1 MTLQTKKLMWV
12 GFLALNLVTILFYW
26 WQGSG
31 SLLFI
36 DVPGAMMAL
45 GRLMGLAAGLT
56 VLLQFLFMGRMPW
69 LERTFGLDKLAKVH
83 KTNGKLTL
91 LFLVLHP
98 LLLTMGYGWQADVNL
113 VDQYM
118 SFVFDYQHVFWAVVG
133 FWLFVIVGGTSIYLV
148 RSRVKFEAW
157 YFVHLLV
164 YVAVFSSFWH
174 QIAVGT
180 DLLVNQ
186 VFLYYWIGLY
196 VVVFTMH
203 VAFRWGAPLYSSL
216 RHQFTVDKVVRET
229 DSVVSVYIKG
239 KSLKN
244 FPVKPGQFLI
254 FRFLEKGMWWQAHP
268 FSMSMVPDGKHL
280 RISVKELGDF
290 TRLIKGLKPG
300 TRILIEGPYGVFTD
314 FFGLSS
320 KVLFVA
326 GGIGITP
333 IRSLMDDVVRKDH
346 DAILLYGNRTKEDI
360 VFAEELDQIAAKP
373 KARVKHI
380 LSQEESFEGEKGRI
394 DEEKIRR
401 LVPDFLEREVF
412 LCGPIPMMNALIDT
426 FKKMGVA
433 SERIH
438 YEKFEL

>member
-1 MTLQTKKLMWV
+1 MTLRTKKLMWV
-12 GFLALNLVTILFYW
+12 GFLALNLMTIGFYW

-31 SLLFI
+31 FLLF
-36 DVPGAMMAL
+36 DGLPTALMAL
-45 GRLMGLAAGLT
+45 GRLMGLVASLT

-69 LERTFGLDKLAKVH
+69 LERTFGLDNLAKVH

-98 LLLTMGYGWQADVNL
+98 LLLTLGYGWQTNVNL
-113 VDQYM
+113 MDQYM
-118 SFVFDYQHVFWAVVG
+118 SFVFDYEHVLWAAIG
-133 FWLFVIVGGTSIYLV
+133 FWLFVVVGATSIYIV

-164 YVAVFSSFWH
+164 YVAVFLSFWH
-174 QIAVGT
+174 QIEVGT
-180 DLLVNQ
+180 DLLMNQ

-196 VVVFTMH
+196 AVVFTLH
-203 VAFRWGAPLYSSL
+203 AVFRWGAPLYSSL
-216 RHQFTVDKVVRET
+216 RHEFTVDKLVRES

-239 KSLKN
+239 RDLKD
-244 FPVKPGQFLI
+244 FHVKPGQFMI
-254 FRFLEKGMWWQAHP
+254 FRFLKKGMWWQAHP

-280 RISVKELGDF
+280 RISVKEVGDF
-290 TRLIKGLKPG
+290 TSQMKGLKPG

-320 KVLFVA
+320 KVLFIA

-333 IRSLMDDVVRKDH
+333 IRSLMEEVVRKEH

-360 VFAEELDQIAAKP
+360 VFKEELEKIAVKP
-373 KARVKHI
+373 KVRVRHI
-380 LSQEESFEGEKGRI
+380 LSQDPSFEGEKGRI

-401 LVPDFLEREVF
+401 LVPDFKEREVF
-412 LCGPIPMMNALIDT
+412 LCGPIPMMNALHET
-426 FKKMGVA
+426 FRKMGIA
-433 SERIH
+433 PERIH